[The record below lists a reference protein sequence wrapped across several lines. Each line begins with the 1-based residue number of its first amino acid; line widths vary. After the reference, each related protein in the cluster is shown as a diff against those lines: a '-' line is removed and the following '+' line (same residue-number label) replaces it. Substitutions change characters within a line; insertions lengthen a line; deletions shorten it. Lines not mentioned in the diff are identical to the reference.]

1 VDSHPARY
9 EVTSPQKAGDRGAA
23 CGPLRSTLAQARIGG
38 RSRGFAADERITTV
52 TAQGGSALPVKLHR
66 CSTIWLKIGPHPCWK
81 VQKALDQQGIEYE
94 LVPGPLSRGKRDD
107 LEKLSGQRMY
117 PVIEFEDGTVYRAN
131 SKEMAARI
139 SAGNLFEPDAS

>member
-1 VDSHPARY
+1 M
-9 EVTSPQKAGDRGAA
+9 
-23 CGPLRSTLAQARIGG
+23 
-38 RSRGFAADERITTV
+38 
-52 TAQGGSALPVKLHR
+52 PVKLHR
-66 CSTIWLKIGPHPCWK
+66 CSTIWLKIGRHPCWK

-94 LVPGPLSRGKRDD
+94 LAPGPLSRGKRDD

-139 SAGNLFEPDAS
+139 SAGKLFEPDAG